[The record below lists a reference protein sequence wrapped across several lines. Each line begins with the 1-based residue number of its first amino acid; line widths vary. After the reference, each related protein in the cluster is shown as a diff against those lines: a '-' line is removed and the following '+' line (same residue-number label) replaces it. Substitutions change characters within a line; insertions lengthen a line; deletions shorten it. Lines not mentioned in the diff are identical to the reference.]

1 MSEETALIPVDKIE
15 RAILQI
21 RGQKILLDEDLAE
34 LYGVETKVL
43 NQAVRRNLE
52 RFPEDFMFQLT
63 TEEWKSLR
71 SQIVTL
77 KGGRGQHRK
86 YRPYAFTEQG
96 VAMLSGVL
104 NSPRAILVNIEIMR
118 AFVRL
123 RHMLAA
129 FEEIFRRL
137 DQQERKVDQQE
148 RQIQVVFEVLGKLHQ
163 QLTGPVGPLPGPR
176 LGFRRAEEEKSE

>member
-21 RGQKILLDEDLAE
+21 RGRKVLLDADLAE
-34 LYGVETKVL
+34 LYGVTTSQL
-43 NQAVRRNLE
+43 NQAVKRNLE

-63 TEEWKSLR
+63 AEERDEVITNCDHLQR
-71 SQIVTL
+71 L
-77 KGGRGQHRK
+77 KFS
-86 YRPYAFTEQG
+86 PTTPSAFTEQG
-96 VAMLSGVL
+96 VAMLSSVL
-104 NSPRAILVNIEIMR
+104 RSPRAIQTNIAIMR

-148 RQIQVVFEVLGKLHQ
+148 RQIQVIFEVLGKLHQ
-163 QLTGPVGPLPGPR
+163 QLTGPVGPLPGSR
-176 LGFRRAEEEKSE
+176 LGFRRAEEGKSE